1 MATHITDILLQKG
14 IIQGP
19 LYGTQQK
26 KNYAGDYYQ
35 PISSKSDKYRGNHH
49 LRLHYK
55 AVGILKATSKRQGTA
70 QDSNA

>member
-1 MATHITDILLQKG
+1 MVRSK
-14 IIQGP
+14 
-19 LYGTQQK
+19 K